1 MTLAQLKAF
10 LAAYDLGSFTA
21 AAAKLETT
29 QASVSELIAR
39 LEQEVGLSLFTRG
52 GRRLIPTNAA
62 VELRDHAQQS
72 VTSFDNG
79 IQALQSIASLEGGVC
94 TFGVLRNAGYY
105 DLSDLVQRF
114 HKRYPKVKVRLVGLN
129 SSLVA
134 ESVANG
140 EIEAGL
146 VVLPVLEKGL
156 IVKPLFRDEVLY
168 ASASRSPRRGPMTME
183 EFAQSKIILYDAY
196 AGWNDPT
203 RKQIQERAQLR
214 GLKIDPDIEVEHVE
228 TALSLVATGA
238 ADTIVCRTIAEG
250 PGFPQNIKTVSFAEP
265 LYDTLALVQ
274 RESSFLSPATRR
286 IAELAERT
294 LLAKVTPE
302 RKIPASN

>member
-1 MTLAQLKAF
+1 MTLTQLRAF

-21 AAAKLETT
+21 AAVLLKTS
-29 QASVSELIAR
+29 QASVSELISR
-39 LEQEVGLSLFTRG
+39 LEQELGLSLFTRG
-52 GRRLIPTNAA
+52 SRRLIPTNSA
-62 VELRDHAQQS
+62 VELCDHARQS
-72 VTSFDNG
+72 VSSFDNG
-79 IQALQSIASLEGGVC
+79 IQALQSISSLEGGVC

-134 ESVANG
+134 ESIANG

-146 VVLPVLEKGL
+146 VALPVLERGL
-156 IVKPLFRDEVLY
+156 MIKPLFRDEVLY
-168 ASASRSPRRGPMTME
+168 ASAHRPTSQGPMTIDEM
-183 EFAQSKIILYDAY
+183 AAAKLVLYDAY
-196 AGWNDPT
+196 AGWKDPT
-203 RKQIQERAQLR
+203 RAQIQERAQLR
-214 GLKIDPDIEVEHVE
+214 GLNIDPSIEVEHVE

-250 PGFPQNIKTVSFAEP
+250 PSFPRNIKTVPFAEP
-265 LYDTLALVQ
+265 LYDTIALVQ
-274 RESSFLSPATRR
+274 RESSYLSPATRK

-294 LLAKVTPE
+294 LLAKVGPE
-302 RKIPASN
+302 QKVPGR